1 MSAETGGLFVKERRR
16 EILERLR
23 ARGRVSVRDLSRL
36 MGVSTVTIRQDLR
49 SLEAAGLLERTHG
62 GAVLPQSKMS
72 GPELSFDIRMGEHQ
86 DEKEAIARL
95 AAGMV
100 QSGMSIALDAS
111 TTAFAMVPYLKHLRP
126 LIVVTNSLSVAHGFL
141 DTPHITVHMPGGRL
155 RRDSVALVG
164 RINPLPEIN
173 LNFGFFGA
181 RGISSEAGITDSDP
195 DEVGVKRALMARCLR
210 TVIVAGAD
218 KWDRVAPYEVAALG
232 QVHVIVTGPGAP
244 ESLVALCRGLG
255 VDVVMAPVEVA
266 QHRMK

>member
-1 MSAETGGLFVKERRR
+1 MSAGPGGLFVKERRR
-16 EILERLR
+16 EIVERLR
-23 ARGRVSVRDLSRL
+23 ARGRVSVRELSRM

-62 GAVLPQSKMS
+62 GAVLPQTKMS
-72 GPELSFDIRMGEHQ
+72 GPELSFDIRMGEHH
-86 DEKEAIARL
+86 DEKEAIARF
-95 AAGMV
+95 AASLV
-100 QSGMSIALDAS
+100 QNGMSIALDAS
-111 TTAFAMVPYLKHLRP
+111 TTAFAMVPYLKHVRP

-141 DTPHITVHMPGGRL
+141 DAPHVTVHMPGGRL

-181 RGISSEAGITDSDP
+181 RGISREAGITDSDP

-232 QVHVIVTGPGAP
+232 QVHVIITGPSAP
-244 ESLVALCRGLG
+244 EPLVSLCRGLG
-255 VDVVMAPVEVA
+255 VDVVIAPLESA
-266 QHRMK
+266 LQRAK